1 MAYERG
7 QEVFRSQPFAYVIDT
22 FYLQEVCDFCI
33 KYKKEENENFSLK
46 RCTAC
51 KVVYYCSSKCQKKA
65 WKSHH
70 KYECNYFNNIPIAIN
85 SSSRYC
91 THSVKILTKMISRK
105 FLSIIL
111 GHPLIQ
117 IVRE

>member
-70 KYECNYFNNIPIAIN
+70 KLECRYFNNIPIAIN
-85 SSSRYC
+85 SSSRYF
-91 THSVKILTKMISRK
+91 THSVEVYEFFCHLDFFVK
-105 FLSIIL
+105 LSTT
-111 GHPLIQ
+111 
-117 IVRE
+117 

>member
-22 FYLQEVCDFCI
+22 FYLQEVCDFCV
-33 KYKKEENENFSLK
+33 KYKKEENDNFSLK

-51 KVVYYCSSKCQKKA
+51 KVVYYCSTKCQKKA

-70 KYECNYFNNIPIAIN
+70 KLECQYFNNIPIAIN
-85 SSSRYC
+85 NGSRYTVPQC
-91 THSVKILTKMISRK
+91 KKREIHSPKK
-105 FLSIIL
+105 FFR
-111 GHPLIQ
+111 LINF
-117 IVRE
+117 E